1 MFKLDIENSTQKR
14 KLEYLILALI
24 ILLLYKFLYPTIDD
38 TIFSI
43 INDLF
48 IYITIAVGFY
58 YAAEFTSTKLS
69 NPISLVLNVGILTA
83 ILFFLTSL
91 SSVLFDSFGNI
102 DEVSGLGYTII
113 SVIVSLIFIS
123 FTTYILSAIR
133 ELFFLRQKRP
143 TEKYFNI
150 MLAAIAVASI
160 SATLAYIF
168 KELQFVEK
176 TFYVVSIVLIVLN
189 SFRVS
194 WIAFLTKR
202 QKLFLLFLSSIM
214 SVLFSLNAILLS
226 ETNIIEQV
234 LFNFSTGVDVFIR
247 LVMLYG
253 NIYFGIVFITTLFH
267 LPTAGAFDQKS
278 EEVSS
283 LIDLSKLMTQVLDF
297 KELGDSITLATNNVC
312 NSDSSWLVTE
322 EDSEHE
328 LVSVSN
334 IGYVEAD
341 GITREILNEIEL
353 PINKLITLNKK
364 AVKVKIKDDT
374 RTFMFHSLVVVPLKV
389 HKKNNG
395 YLFAVKRQ
403 KYYFDVDEKKALGAF
418 ADYAAVALEN
428 AKLIKESIYKERLES
443 ELDAARDIQ
452 SRILPDET
460 PQCDE
465 LDVEALFVP
474 AFEVGGDYYDFFELD
489 DDKLGF
495 VIADVS
501 GKGISASYIMAEVKG
516 IFESLSRVIESPK
529 ELLIK
534 ANDILK
540 HSLGKKDFVT
550 ALYGVIN
557 IKSGKVVFARAG
569 HMPLVVCSGKDIKSL
584 KPRGIGLGL
593 DSSEIFSTH
602 IDNMEFQ
609 LNNNDILILYTDG
622 VTESQNSN
630 DEDFGEERFY
640 ETIVNN
646 CNEELSLL
654 TNKIFRK
661 VILFSQDKEQH
672 DDITLVLFK
681 WKNNNK
687 MIGEV

>member
-1 MFKLDIENSTQKR
+1 MFNLDIENSTQQK
-14 KLEYLILALI
+14 KLEFLILSLVV
-24 ILLLYKFLYPTIDD
+24 LVLYKFFYPTIDNS
-38 TIFSI
+38 IFTI
-43 INDLF
+43 INDFL
-48 IYITIAVGFY
+48 IYTSIAFGFY
-58 YAAEFTSTKLS
+58 YASEFTNKKTS
-69 NPISLVLNVGILTA
+69 NPISLVLNIGILTA
-83 ILFFLTSL
+83 VLFFIISL
-91 SSVLFDSFGNI
+91 SSVIFNSFGNI
-102 DEVSGLGYTII
+102 EEVSGAGYTLI
-113 SVIVSLIFIS
+113 SVIVSLTFIS
-123 FTTYILSAIR
+123 FSTYILSAIR
-133 ELFFLRQKRP
+133 ELFFLRQKKP

-150 MLAAIAVASI
+150 MLIVMAIASA
-160 SATLAYIF
+160 SATVAYLF
-168 KELQFVEK
+168 NDLKFVEK
-176 TFYVVSIVLIVLN
+176 TFYVVSIVVIVFN

-202 QKLFLLFLSSIM
+202 EKIFLLILSIIM
-214 SVLFSLNAILLS
+214 SVLFSLISLS
-226 ETNIIEQV
+226 LGDTNIIKRI
-234 LFNFSTGVDVFIR
+234 LFNFSTGVDVFVR
-247 LVMLYG
+247 LVILYG
-253 NIYFGIVFITTLFH
+253 NIYFGIVFVTTLFH

-312 NSDSSWLVTE
+312 NSDSAWLVTE
-322 EDSEHE
+322 ENSEYE
-328 LVSVSN
+328 LVSVNN

-341 GITREILNEIEL
+341 GITRKILNEIEL

-364 AVKVKIKDDT
+364 AIKVKIKGDF
-374 RTFMFHSLVVVPLKV
+374 RTFMFHSLVIVPLKV

-460 PQCDE
+460 PKCDQ
-465 LDVEALFVP
+465 LDVEALFIP
-474 AFEVGGDYYDFFELD
+474 AFEVGGDYYDFFKLTK
-489 DDKLGF
+489 DKLGF

-516 IFESLSRVIESPK
+516 IFESLSQVLESPK

-534 ANDILK
+534 ANNILK
-540 HSLGKKDFVT
+540 SSLGKKDFVT
-550 ALYGVIN
+550 ATYGVIN
-557 IKSGKVVFARAG
+557 VKSGKVVFARAG
-569 HMPLVVCSGKDIKSL
+569 HMPLLVCSGKGIKSL
-584 KPRGIGLGL
+584 KPKGIGLGL
-593 DSSEIFSTH
+593 DSSELFNANL
-602 IDNMEFQ
+602 DNMEFQ

-630 DEDFGEERFY
+630 YENFGDERFS
-640 ETIVNN
+640 ETILNN
-646 CNEELSLL
+646 CTEELSVLS
-654 TNKIFRK
+654 NKIFRR
-661 VILFSQDKEQH
+661 VSLFSQNKEQH